1 MIAKGY
7 KFYMGLYSEIF
18 RKLVAKHKNYGYQ
31 F

>member
-18 RKLVAKHKNYGYQ
+18 RNLLVATN
-31 F
+31 FSPC